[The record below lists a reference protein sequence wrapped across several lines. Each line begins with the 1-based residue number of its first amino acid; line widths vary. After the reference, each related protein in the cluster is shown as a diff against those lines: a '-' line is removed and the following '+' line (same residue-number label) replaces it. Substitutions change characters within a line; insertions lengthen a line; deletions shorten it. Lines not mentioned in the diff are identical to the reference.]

1 MATDNR
7 NRTSEQYQQTFHSYC
22 FVFFFVYI
30 RFFFHNFIYETKIEK
45 KRYSKLFVQNQYGQ
59 KVTFFNTR

>member
-1 MATDNR
+1 MLQTTATALQN
-7 NRTSEQYQQTFHSYC
+7 NISKCFIRTVC
-22 FVFFFVYI
+22 FFLVCI